1 MRSRLSRICALAG
14 VAAAAPATAVAVA
27 VAQEPGNAASAGGE
41 QVVVRATEMVPQRVT
56 ILVGER
62 VEWLN
67 VSTRKHTV
75 SSDDG
80 LFESGP
86 FGSNRRF
93 SYTFATE
100 GSFSYLCRIHPN
112 MTGAVDVAYVLLR
125 APASAVVSGDALG
138 LEGRAAPGDGP
149 VTIEREAGGAFAPV
163 TTVAPAADGAFSAQL
178 AADASATYRA
188 VAGGRASNPVSVEV
202 VPQRTLR
209 VSAARSRRRQL
220 VRVTVSPPP
229 QGGTVHLQRH
239 LKERFGWWTIRRAT
253 LTRAG
258 RATFVL
264 PRGSRARVRVVLT
277 KPDGVT
283 RELASRTVRL
293 PG

>member
-1 MRSRLSRICALAG
+1 MRSRLGRICALAG
-14 VAAAAPATAVAVA
+14 VAAATAVAVA

-67 VSTRKHTV
+67 VSTREHTV

-125 APASAVVSGDALG
+125 APASAVVSGDALR

-149 VTIEREAGGAFAPV
+149 VTIEREAAGAFAPE
-163 TTVAPAADGAFSAQL
+163 TTVAPAADGAFSARL
-178 AADASATYRA
+178 VADASATYRA
-188 VAGGRASNPVSVEV
+188 VAGGRASNPVRVEV

-209 VSAARSRRRQL
+209 VSAVRARGRQL
-220 VRVTVSPPP
+220 VRVAVRPPP
-229 QGGTVHLQRH
+229 VGGTVHLQRY

-253 LTRAG
+253 LTRG
-258 RATFVL
+258 GQATFVL
-264 PRGSRARVRVVLT
+264 PRGSRARIRVVLT
-277 KPDGVT
+277 KPDGET
-283 RELASRTVRL
+283 RELVGRILRL